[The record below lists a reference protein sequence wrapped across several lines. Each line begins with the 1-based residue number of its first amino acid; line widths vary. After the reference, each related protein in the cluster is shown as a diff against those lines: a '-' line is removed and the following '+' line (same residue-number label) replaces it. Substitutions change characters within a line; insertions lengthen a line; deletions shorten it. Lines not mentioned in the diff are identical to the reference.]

1 MFIVNLTC
9 NKLNQ
14 IKVYL
19 TTAGILAAL
28 SVISGIA
35 PQFFWQPR
43 FLNWQNEAH
52 AQEFTPEE
60 VYNYAKAGFEVELL
74 RQKAYQEIKS
84 LVNEPPPE
92 FACDRPETID
102 NIPAN
107 AREIAN
113 NYCDRT
119 QRIVRQN
126 NLSVER
132 FNELKNNYDRGGAF
146 FQQVQQQLLN
156 FQN

>member
-1 MFIVNLTC
+1 MFIVNLTG

-14 IKVYL
+14 IKL
-19 TTAGILAAL
+19 SMMAAGILAAM
-28 SVISGIA
+28 SVISGIV
-35 PQFFWQPR
+35 PQISWQSR
-43 FLNWQNEAH
+43 SLNWHDKAH
-52 AQEFTPEE
+52 AQEYTPEE

-92 FACDRPETID
+92 LACDRPETID

-107 AREIAN
+107 ARGIAN
-113 NYCDRT
+113 DYCDRT
-119 QRIVRQN
+119 QQIVRQN

-132 FNELKNNYDRGGAF
+132 FNELKDNYDRGGAF
-146 FQQVQQQLLN
+146 FQQVQQQLLIL
-156 FQN
+156 QN